1 MLIEVKMASLVAFSA
16 TLFAML
22 IDLLLGDYRKKV
34 LSQLLLHPDE
44 DYHVRELA
52 RLTGTAPGSLHK
64 ELSKLA
70 AAGLLLR
77 KEQGNQVRYQANRR
91 CPVFPE
97 LASLLRKTT
106 GAAELL
112 TLALAPLQPALAL
125 IFGSVA
131 RGTETAASDVDVLVI
146 TERGFGEVVRA
157 LYGAQTT
164 LGREINPVVYTP
176 AELQAQVAEQVP
188 FVVNLLAGPHI
199 FLNGAA
205 DDLSQLA
212 VHPAPASL

>member
-1 MLIEVKMASLVAFSA
+1 
-16 TLFAML
+16 ML
-22 IDLLLGDYRKKV
+22 IDILLGNYRKKV

-44 DYHVRELA
+44 NYHVRELA

-70 AAGLLLR
+70 TTGLLLR
-77 KEQGNQVRYQANRR
+77 KEQGNQVRYQANRQ

-106 GAAELL
+106 GAAEVL

-131 RGTETAASDVDVLVI
+131 RGTETAASDIDVLVI

-157 LYGAQTT
+157 LYAAQTA

-176 AELQAQVAEQVP
+176 AEWRTQVTEQTP
-188 FVVNLLAGPHI
+188 FVTNLLAGPHI
-199 FLNGAA
+199 FLNGTP

-212 VHPAPASL
+212 GHPAPASL